1 MAAGMSA
8 TRIGTTRDADRNHPR
23 RSTALRMPLRDPRQC
38 RRFKNIWK
46 SIFCSR
52 LIKRLVATCGL
63 LHLKVRRIGLRT
75 LFTNLMKD
83 ESGVTAIEYGLIAAL
98 VAVAAI
104 AGMNLL
110 GTGLINT
117 FTAVANSL

>member
-1 MAAGMSA
+1 MVC
-8 TRIGTTRDADRNHPR
+8 I
-23 RSTALRMPLRDPRQC
+23 LRM
-38 RRFKNIWK
+38 
-46 SIFCSR
+46 
-52 LIKRLVATCGL
+52 
-63 LHLKVRRIGLRT
+63 RRIQLRM

-104 AGMNLL
+104 AGMKLL
-110 GTGLINT
+110 GTGLTET